1 MIFVPAH
8 HTDQIVHHSHEP
20 LIFALRMGNKYN
32 RHQHRPHIL
41 SGLNFCDLRLLLPC
55 PSIILIVRQ
64 NCTYI
69 DSLSVVVYGSNKA
82 CFVDANVENRK
93 SPYLIGV
100 RRYCAQRGKG
110 VKTASSHQS
119 IPVFYRCLGIRMFQC
134 KFVESFSCNN
144 VQGLMAYLGVFLAA
158 RNAARSM
165 SEAVPCHCTPQYR
178 EADPSVLWISAPDSI
193 PHIHSVSASAL
204 QIPGQRHKQGAACQS
219 CDLHT

>member
-20 LIFALRMGNKYN
+20 LIFAHRMGNKYN

-69 DSLSVVVYGSNKA
+69 DSLSVVMYGSNKA

-158 RNAARSM
+158 RNAARSI
-165 SEAVPCHCTPQYR
+165 SEAVPCHCIPQSL
-178 EADPSVLWISAPDSI
+178 EADPSVLWISAPNSI
-193 PHIHSVSASAL
+193 PHIHSVSASGPL
-204 QIPGQRHKQGAACQS
+204 ILGQCHGQGVAR
-219 CDLHT
+219 